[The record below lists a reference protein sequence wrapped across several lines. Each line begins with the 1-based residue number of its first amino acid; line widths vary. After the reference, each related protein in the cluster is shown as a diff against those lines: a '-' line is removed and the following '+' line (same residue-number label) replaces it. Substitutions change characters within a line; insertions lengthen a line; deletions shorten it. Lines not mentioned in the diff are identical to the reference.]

1 MPRPRKTPPINN
13 GPVDVPLP
21 PQNAAAAEVAAQSK
35 RAPNAKLFPEAYEST
50 GKPIETVKVE
60 RFGPGADYPSN
71 TISTR
76 YFDPDTGRTL
86 QLHWSDATIEAIETF
101 CEMLEE
107 RGYVPCQSPD
117 APKSRTTSVPADTGD
132 ALEEDK
138 RIGRDRRSAQYRQSR
153 MDDEE
158 EGATPAQRKFMRQL
172 RIADYDDPDM
182 TKREASE
189 LIEEK
194 TARARPRGRY

>member
-1 MPRPRKTPPINN
+1 MPRTRKTPIA
-13 GPVDVPLP
+13 DLP
-21 PQNAAAAEVAAQSK
+21 AITQAERDAETAKAIAQVTTQR
-35 RAPNAKLFPEAYEST
+35 RAPNADKFPEAYETT
-50 GKPIETVKVE
+50 GKSIETVKVE

-76 YFDPDTGRTL
+76 YYDADTGRTL
-86 QLHWSDATIEAIETF
+86 QFHWSDATIDAIETF

-117 APKSRTTSVPADTGD
+117 APKSRAVSVSADTGD
-132 ALEEDK
+132 ALDEDK
-138 RIGRDRRSAQYRQSR
+138 RIGRNRRSAEYRQR
-153 MDDEE
+153 DDE

-172 RIADYDDPDM
+172 RIAEYDDPDL

-189 LIEEK
+189 MIEEK